1 MGVEDGLMVGFR
13 VVGRNV
19 STFVGALDGIS
30 VGCEDS
36 FFVGLFV
43 GLIVG

>member
-19 STFVGALDGIS
+19 VSFVGISDGIS
-30 VGCEDS
+30 VGCEDG